1 MKIIDSKFI
10 AANVAANATHG
21 GNTLPPQI
29 CWINRAVIE
38 TQTHVCFMD
47 FQNLISGE
55 VGIRA
60 SWMEKFSEINKRGGD
75 YSIPLEYHLKDFK
88 KLYKGHLRRLWGV
101 GVKKYKLGLYESTHT
116 HLTAI
121 SEKQRLYTLITLQE
135 IIQIT

>member
-1 MKIIDSKFI
+1 MCRGSQRECRGSQRECCGSQCKCRGSQLFSDVQQRFSLLLIFPGMKIIDSKFI

-21 GNTLPPQI
+21 GNTLPPPI

-60 SWMEKFSEINKRGGD
+60 SWMEKCSEINKRGGD

-88 KLYKGHLRRLWGV
+88 KL
-101 GVKKYKLGLYESTHT
+101 
-116 HLTAI
+116 
-121 SEKQRLYTLITLQE
+121 
-135 IIQIT
+135 